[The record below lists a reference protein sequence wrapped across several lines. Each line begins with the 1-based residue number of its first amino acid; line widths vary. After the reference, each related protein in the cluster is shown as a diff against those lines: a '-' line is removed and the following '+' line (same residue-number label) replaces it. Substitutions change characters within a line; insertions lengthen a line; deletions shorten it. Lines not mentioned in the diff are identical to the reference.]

1 MLNTNNILIV
11 DMDAAFVDAVGAQLE
26 AQNFTVHTAR
36 DAREAQALVR
46 KMRIHA
52 ALVSVNLFNAH
63 DNNDWSGIELAL
75 NLSSY
80 TNVVMTAH
88 KPTVEMVRL
97 ALATRINSP
106 APAHDL
112 VKKEEGIEAIITA
125 IYKVLNLTTEPT
137 PAGNNAPTRKSQ
149 QGNGR
154 MLNWHPQSTDRFAL
168 DHNTRLAVVDG
179 DNVALSE
186 REYHIL
192 SYFMDHSETVIS
204 REDIVSRVLN
214 EIYDSQADT
223 NRVNNIISRLRRSI
237 EPDPQHPKFIITRWG
252 SGWMF
257 YPNADA
263 PDMF

>member
-1 MLNTNNILIV
+1 MLSTKNILIV

-26 AQNFTVHTAR
+26 ANGFTIHTAR
-36 DAREAQALVR
+36 DAVTAQSRVR
-46 KMRIHA
+46 QTQIHA
-52 ALVSVNLFNAH
+52 ALVSVHLFNAH
-63 DNNDWSGIELAL
+63 DSNDWSGIELAL
-75 NLSSY
+75 NLSRH
-80 TNVVMTAH
+80 TNVVMTAR

-112 VKKEEGIEAIITA
+112 VKKEEGIEAIVTA
-125 IYKVLNLTTEPT
+125 IYKVVNMANEAI
-137 PAGNNAPTRKSQ
+137 PAGYNAPTQHPK
-149 QGNGR
+149 QGSGR
-154 MLNWHPQSTDRFAL
+154 ALNWHPQSTEYFAL
-168 DHNTRLAVVDG
+168 DHNTRLAVVNG
-179 DNVALSE
+179 ENIPLSE

-192 SYFMDHSETVIS
+192 AYFMDNSETVIS

-214 EIYDSQADT
+214 EIYDSQADC
-223 NRVNNIISRLRRSI
+223 NRVNNIISRLRKSI